1 MLHRRLLALAAA
13 SIIIA
18 ALVMTLKYLA
28 FHITGSVAL
37 FSDAAEST
45 PLPLH
50 YRRFG

>member
-13 SIIIA
+13 IA

-45 PLPLH
+45 PLSLH
-50 YRRFG
+50 YGRFG